1 MSYLSL
7 MKKYLSIF
15 IATIL
20 LLASCS
26 TEKTQNELFEETQ
39 SGSVLIYAKYYYEL
53 TLPNNETIYFTG
65 LDDEGKMENVASELS
80 ELGDNC
86 PRMSGTGFF
95 VDDKGSI
102 LTNRHVVNPSID
114 TSELMKGYRK
124 LLKSLAIYYS
134 MLGARLSEEY
144 RQLEAQKNRCTFWNG
159 FGWYTDYDKV
169 NSIENKQKELLAS
182 YRQIEELI
190 SDIRS
195 INDPN
200 SLKLKSVCQ
209 LGISY
214 NNTYIS
220 GEKDLLE
227 KNPCEIVRVSDIEDV
242 DLALIQLK
250 SKETPEG
257 AYIFAT
263 SDRSEKSFFEKLS
276 SKDNDDKLVMG
287 QELYMIGY
295 NAGPVL
301 ANTKKGIKVQMT
313 SGKVTQLSDGQ
324 RILYDIATVSGS
336 SGSPIIDTKGYL
348 VAVNFAKLNGSDNFN
363 FGIPLERI
371 KEFMNW

>member
-1 MSYLSL
+1 M
-7 MKKYLSIF
+7 
-15 IATIL
+15 
-20 LLASCS
+20 
-26 TEKTQNELFEETQ
+26 
-39 SGSVLIYAKYYYEL
+39 
-53 TLPNNETIYFTG
+53 
-65 LDDEGKMENVASELS
+65 
-80 ELGDNC
+80 
-86 PRMSGTGFF
+86 
-95 VDDKGSI
+95 
-102 LTNRHVVNPSID
+102 
-114 TSELMKGYRK
+114 
-124 LLKSLAIYYS
+124 
-134 MLGARLSEEY
+134 
-144 RQLEAQKNRCTFWNG
+144 
-159 FGWYTDYDKV
+159 
-169 NSIENKQKELLAS
+169 
-182 YRQIEELI
+182 
-190 SDIRS
+190 
-195 INDPN
+195 
-200 SLKLKSVCQ
+200 
-209 LGISY
+209 
-214 NNTYIS
+214 
-220 GEKDLLE
+220 E

-250 SKETPEG
+250 SKETPEE

-263 SDRSEKSFFEKLS
+263 SDRCEKSFFEKLS

-363 FGIPLERI
+363 FGVPLERI

>member
-1 MSYLSL
+1 
-7 MKKYLSIF
+7 MKNQLLSILA
-15 IATIL
+15 IVL
-20 LLASCS
+20 LLVSCN

-39 SGSVLIYAKYYYEL
+39 SGSVLIYTKYYYEL
-53 TLPNNETIYFTG
+53 TLPNNEIVYFTG
-65 LDDEGKMENVASELS
+65 IDDDGDMENVTNDLS
-80 ELGDNC
+80 DIDENC

-102 LTNRHVVNPSID
+102 LTNRHVVSHSIKM
-114 TSELMKGYRK
+114 SELKNGYKK
-124 LLKSLAIYYS
+124 LLNSLATYYALMRS
-134 MLGARLSEEY
+134 KITEEY
-144 RQLEAQKNRCTFWNG
+144 YQLEAGKNNCNIWNG
-159 FGWYTDYDKV
+159 YGWDTDYDKI
-169 NSIENKQKELLAS
+169 NRIENQ
-182 YRQIEELI
+182 QEELMNTYREMDEI
-190 SDIRS
+190 INGIYS

-200 SLKLKSVCQ
+200 SLKVKRVCKI
-209 LGISY
+209 GVSY
-214 NNTYIS
+214 NNANIT

-227 KNPCEIVRVSDIEDV
+227 KNPCSVVKVSNNEEV

-250 SKETPEG
+250 SKKTPKET
-257 AYIFAT
+257 YVFTT
-263 SDRSEKSFFEKLS
+263 SERREKSFFEKLS
-276 SKDNDDKLVMG
+276 NNDEDDKLVMG

-295 NAGPVL
+295 NAGPML
-301 ANTKKGIKVQMT
+301 AKTKKGIKVQMT

-336 SGSPIIDTKGYL
+336 SGSPIIDTKGNL